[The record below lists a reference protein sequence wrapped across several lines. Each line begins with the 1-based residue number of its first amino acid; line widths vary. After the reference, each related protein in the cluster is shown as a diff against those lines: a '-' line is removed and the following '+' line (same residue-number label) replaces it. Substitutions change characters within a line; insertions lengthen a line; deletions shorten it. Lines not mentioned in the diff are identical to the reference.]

1 MIISHHPISGGN
13 KLRRDKMIGYT
24 KTDIQEKSTEELK
37 ALSPIVKECWLDE
50 VDELVSS
57 HRLGDYWLI
66 ERELR
71 AREINLTN

>member
-1 MIISHHPISGGN
+1 VATNQG
-13 KLRRDKMIGYT
+13 RDKMIGFT
-24 KTDIQEKSTEELK
+24 KTNIQGKSTEELK
-37 ALSPIVKECWLDE
+37 ALSPVVKECWLDE

-66 ERELR
+66 EREIR

>member
-1 MIISHHPISGGN
+1 MG
-13 KLRRDKMIGYT
+13 IGYT
-24 KTDIQEKSTEELK
+24 KTGIQKKTTEELK
-37 ALSPIVKECWLDE
+37 ALSPVVKECWLDE

-71 AREINLTN
+71 AREINLKN